1 MKMRCTIKRVAEG
14 DEATKELGADF
25 IDGDL
30 LSYQKLHKY
39 LS

>member
-1 MKMRCTIKRVAEG
+1 MRCTIKRVVAEG
-14 DEATKELGADF
+14 EEATKELGADF
-25 IDGDL
+25 IDGDF